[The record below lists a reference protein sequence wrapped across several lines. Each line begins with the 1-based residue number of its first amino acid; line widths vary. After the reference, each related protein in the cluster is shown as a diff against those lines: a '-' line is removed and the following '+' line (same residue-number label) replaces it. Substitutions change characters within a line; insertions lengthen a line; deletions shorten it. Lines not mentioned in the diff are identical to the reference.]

1 MVENKNDKVSVCKC
15 VCVCVYSLKR
25 QRVFSV
31 RDQSESESLYHLT
44 DGKSKGQIKSRENE
58 DVPVVSSPLGL
69 LVLLSAHYGRAKI
82 NSSLSA
88 VCVGLFCFFFLSWYS

>member
-1 MVENKNDKVSVCKC
+1 MPFVMVENKNEKVSVCKR
-15 VCVCVYSLKR
+15 VCVYSLKR
-25 QRVFSV
+25 QRVLSV
-31 RDQSESESLYHLT
+31 REQSESEALYHLT

-82 NSSLSA
+82 NSSLSP
-88 VCVGLFCFFFLSWYS
+88 VCGFFSSPGTPK